1 MTNRHSNSVL
11 EQEMIDCLRRQKA
24 YYDQATLI
32 ADEITNTMQSGVADE
47 SALTKLKAILEEVAG
62 WETRTQGMRQRWRDA
77 FIA

>member
-47 SALTKLKAILEEVAG
+47 SALTKLKAILEAS
-62 WETRTQGMRQRWRDA
+62 TRPGSMCMTFSLG
-77 FIA
+77 